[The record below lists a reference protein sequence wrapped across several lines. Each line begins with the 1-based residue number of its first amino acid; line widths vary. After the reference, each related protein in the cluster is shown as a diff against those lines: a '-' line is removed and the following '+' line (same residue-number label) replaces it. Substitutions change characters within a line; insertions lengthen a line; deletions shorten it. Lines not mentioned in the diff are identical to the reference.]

1 MRAALKTANLDWTA
15 KNGRLFAGRLL
26 LVSQLL
32 SGLVEGN
39 SCQAR
44 LKRLTVEKSKIL
56 FQSEKTAMLTY
67 IYIYIYVIILY
78 YIVLYHIVLYCIKMY
93 YIILTLCYLY
103 CYCYD
108 FCHQY
113 YH

>member
-1 MRAALKTANLDWTA
+1 MRCSGEYGVRAALKTANLDWTA

-44 LKRLTVEKSKIL
+44 LKRPTVEKSKIL
-56 FQSEKTAMLTY
+56 FQSEKTAMLAY
-67 IYIYIYVIILY
+67 IYIYI
-78 YIVLYHIVLYCIKMY
+78 CY
-93 YIILTLCYLY
+93 YIILYCIISYCIILY
-103 CYCYD
+103 
-108 FCHQY
+108 
-113 YH
+113 